1 MKRRFALLLAVFL
14 VVVALAVPCL
24 AATVDIQDYEY
35 KVDVSG
41 DNSIVYVS
49 IPVSAFESG
58 QIRLW
63 ENDLVTLLTTA
74 YGDKMTFNA
83 VADKFYGLSYVPTK
97 QDKISVLDI
106 PNGTE
111 LTITGRFTVNASH
124 STNANARLTVDYYDR
139 NGNSLGNQVVA
150 FESLPLRNPAFSF
163 VMQKPDN
170 AFTMGL
176 TLVMRDVQFLNDVSV
191 TFSVESIDMAV
202 TYDSL
207 VYMQQQTGRTNKL
220 LDKVLQQFD
229 DFLNGPEDI
238 EIPIF
243 DESLNNSIQAEQN
256 ILDRLPMESV
266 LEEFRNKE
274 SLVADGMQANTS
286 AFLLFT
292 LLWEKFF
299 TFCTWY
305 EFLCYFALVIGSL
318 MAFVG
323 ITSVFISRKGNGHE

>member
-1 MKRRFALLLAVFL
+1 MNRRLVILLSVVLVLVAV
-14 VVVALAVPCL
+14 AVPCL
-24 AATVDIQDYEY
+24 AVTVDIQDYEY

-63 ENDLVTLLTTA
+63 ENNLTTLLKDV
-74 YGDKMTFNA
+74 YGDRMIFNA
-83 VADKFYGLSYVPTK
+83 VADKYYGLSYVPTR

-111 LTITGRFTVNASH
+111 MTITGRFDVNASH
-124 STNANARLTVDYYDR
+124 STNASARLTVDYYDR
-139 NGNSLGNQVVA
+139 DGNSLGNQVVA
-150 FESLPLRNPAFSF
+150 FDTRPLTDPVFSF
-163 VMQKPDN
+163 VMQKPDD

-176 TLVMRDVQFLNDVSV
+176 TLVMRDVQFVNNVSV
-191 TFSVESIDMAV
+191 TFSVLSIDMAV

-220 LDKVLQQFD
+220 LDKVLKQFD
-229 DFLNGPEDI
+229 DFLNGPDDI

-243 DESLNNSIQAEQN
+243 DESMNNSIQAEQN

-274 SLVADGMQANTS
+274 SLVADGMQSNIDT
-286 AFLLFT
+286 FLFFT
-292 LLWEKFF
+292 LLWDKFF
-299 TFCTWY
+299 TFCSWY

-323 ITSVFISRKGNGHE
+323 ITSVFISRKGNGNE